1 MPIFVYRCSQCG
13 SKAEAFRS
21 IAERHDAPVCHGRMQ
36 KILTPTFVK
45 VFNPYVT
52 IANDKDTGKPMRI
65 RSQDEHSAFLRR
77 NGFEE
82 VGTDKRMA
90 PPCAEEVAHNHALER
105 SSESTFE
112 WTTPDE

>member
-1 MPIFVYRCSQCG
+1 MRRVI
-13 SKAEAFRS
+13 
-21 IAERHDAPVCHGRMQ
+21 
-36 KILTPTFVK
+36 TPTFVK

-82 VGTDKRMA
+82 VGTDKSMA
-90 PPCAEEVAHNHALER
+90 PPCAEEVAHNHAR
-105 SSESTFE
+105 ARNESTFE
-112 WTTPDE
+112 WTDADV